1 MDNELLGAAAHSH
14 QYYTIENGDYD
25 NNRRAEGAMLLLL
38 GLSLTSVLGTLVGD
52 IHNAIKQ
59 RHKIK

>member
-1 MDNELLGAAAHSH
+1 MNQS
-14 QYYTIENGDYD
+14 YTIENGDYD

-38 GLSLTSVLGTLVGD
+38 GLSLTSVLGTLAGD